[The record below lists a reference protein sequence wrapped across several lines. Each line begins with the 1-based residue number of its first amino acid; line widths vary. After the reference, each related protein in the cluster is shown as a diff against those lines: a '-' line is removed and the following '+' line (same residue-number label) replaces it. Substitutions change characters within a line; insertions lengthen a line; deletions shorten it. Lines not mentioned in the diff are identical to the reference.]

1 MFLGGGGGGS
11 APTPSIA
18 PLPYCWLKV
27 AKPDQKVDP
36 LVGLFGRLSYGNSED
51 YYLSIGIE
59 KSWVWALFVNLDFLG
74 PKKRRGL
81 KTRPKF

>member
-1 MFLGGGGGGS
+1 MHFGCYFLMG
-11 APTPSIA
+11 TQ
-18 PLPYCWLKV
+18 V
-27 AKPDQKVDP
+27 
-36 LVGLFGRLSYGNSED
+36 SED

-74 PKKRRGL
+74 SKKRRGL